1 MRTVTEQQI
10 IALAP
15 NANAVKNARKIS
27 EEGGFV
33 SLMYSP
39 DDTFYMGECRGSG
52 KSNYVVSADFKEEG
66 QPVFRCSCP
75 SRQFPCKHSLALLFE
90 MMKGKTFIQGEIPPD
105 ILEKRAKREAREVRK
120 AAGKAGG
127 TDAAAGSDTPGKSR
141 GKISKSTSAA
151 RRKKIIKQLDGLDML
166 KRMMDELMAAGL
178 GAMGGVSLKNYR
190 ELAKQLGD
198 YYLPGPLLQLNR
210 LILEI
215 QAYQKDSD
223 PKHYHTAVEILIR
236 LRGIQ
241 KKASV
246 YLQSKLEADS
256 MEEDDSILYE
266 ELGGIWK
273 LEQLNALGLKKED
286 ARLVQLSFQVM
297 YEEAGREYIDRGY
310 WADVDSGE
318 IFTTSNYRPLKALK
332 YVKQEDSCFDMVKV
346 PVLSLYPGEVNQRI
360 RWEAAEFEPVTDLI
374 RETVMN
380 RAQRDFTAAV
390 KVAKGHIK
398 NILSDNFVGML
409 LAYER
414 IGKLVKEEGGEKK
427 EILVAEDASGKRLEI
442 RDRDGWESTSQLLA
456 MLPEPEVF
464 YRQVLFGMIFYDSS
478 DHRICIHAYSI
489 VTKSRII
496 RLLF

>member
-27 EEGGFV
+27 EEGAFV
-33 SLMYSP
+33 YRMHSA

-52 KSNYVVSADFKEEG
+52 KSNYVVSADFQKEG

-90 MMKGKTFIQGEIPPD
+90 MMKGEIFVQGEIPAD
-105 ILEKRAKREAREVRK
+105 ILEKRAKKEAREAGK
-120 AAGKAGG
+120 AAGKA
-127 TDAAAGSDTPGKSR
+127 TEADALAGSGISGKSR

-151 RRKKIIKQLDGLDML
+151 RRKKITKQLEGLDML
-166 KRMMDELMAAGL
+166 NRLIDELMSAGL
-178 GAMGGVSLKNYR
+178 GTMGGISLKNYR

-223 PKHYHTAVEILIR
+223 PKHYQAAVEILIR

-246 YLQSKLEADS
+246 YLQEKLESDS
-256 MEEDDSILYE
+256 MEEDGSILYE

-273 LEQLNALGLKKED
+273 LEQLNALGLKKEN

-297 YEEAGREYIDRGY
+297 YEEAGKEYIDRGY
-310 WADVDSGE
+310 WVDVDTGE
-318 IFTTSNYRPLKALK
+318 IFTTLNYRPVKALK
-332 YVKQEDSCFDMVKV
+332 YVKQEDSCFDMVIV
-346 PVLSLYPGEVNQRI
+346 PVLSRYPGEINQRI
-360 RWEAAEFEPVTDLI
+360 RWDAAEFEPVTDLI
-374 RETVMN
+374 RRMIMSK
-380 RAQRDFTAAV
+380 AQADFAAAV
-390 KVAKGHIK
+390 KMTKGHIK
-398 NILSDNFVGML
+398 NILSDDFVGIL

-414 IGKLVKEEGGEKK
+414 IGKVEKEEDGRKK
-427 EILVAEDASGKRLEI
+427 EILVMEDVSGNRLEI
-442 RDRDGWESTSQLLA
+442 RDRDGWEPTGQLLA
-456 MLPEPEVF
+456 MLPEPGAF
-464 YRQVLFGMIFYDSS
+464 HRQVLFGMIYHDPS
-478 DHRICIHAYSI
+478 DHRICIHAYSVI
-489 VTKSRII
+489 TESRII
-496 RLLF
+496 RLLY